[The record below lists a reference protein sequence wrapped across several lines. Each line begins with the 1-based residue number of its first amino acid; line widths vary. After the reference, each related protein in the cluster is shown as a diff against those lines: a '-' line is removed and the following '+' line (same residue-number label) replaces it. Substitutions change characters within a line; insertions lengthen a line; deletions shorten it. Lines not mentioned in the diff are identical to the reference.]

1 MVAENLIRR
10 DSDSDY
16 IIAWKLKYDFE
27 TGKMKDETMT
37 YGEARKKCEELNAG
51 NPEKTFWPEKVKPA
65 PEWHIL
71 YEQGFT
77 YNAQYSTKGK
87 ADLFPIRQIQFQ
99 HNEVYRVDDLAY
111 PAKTQ
116 IDQES
121 HDTLPSDQD
130 MEFLDL

>member
-51 NPEKTFWPEKVKPA
+51 NSEKTFWPEKVKPA

-71 YEQGFT
+71 YE
-77 YNAQYSTKGK
+77 
-87 ADLFPIRQIQFQ
+87 
-99 HNEVYRVDDLAY
+99 
-111 PAKTQ
+111 
-116 IDQES
+116 
-121 HDTLPSDQD
+121 
-130 MEFLDL
+130 